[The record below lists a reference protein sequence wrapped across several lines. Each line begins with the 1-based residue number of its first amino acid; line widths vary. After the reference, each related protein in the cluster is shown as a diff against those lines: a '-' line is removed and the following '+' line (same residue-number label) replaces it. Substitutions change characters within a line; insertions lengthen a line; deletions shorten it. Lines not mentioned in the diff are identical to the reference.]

1 MSTEQTNQSPTP
13 STPDVAS
20 ESTPAAAPASTPVVD
35 TTVATKKIH
44 PVRRAMGG
52 YGALLTLIGW
62 ITMILNPWLSG
73 GCALAGLIL
82 SIIGTCIPRSA
93 RRNLAITSIV
103 ASSVLILVLSIFL
116 IGLHFI

>member
-1 MSTEQTNQSPTP
+1 MSEINNPNTEIT
-13 STPDVAS
+13 AS
-20 ESTPAAAPASTPVVD
+20 ESEPLAPATDSVMP
-35 TTVATKKIH
+35 TKKPH

-52 YGALLTLIGW
+52 YGALLTLIAW

-93 RRNLAITSIV
+93 RRNLAITSLV
-103 ASSVLILVLSIFL
+103 ASFVLLLVLSIFI
-116 IGLHFI
+116 IGLHILLNPK